1 MALEWKNLNDTD
13 AFTQLRR
20 TDTLFNPA
28 DDLTAERVNSWEVS
42 AVAGITFYYGAS
54 MLTETDLDRLQALAD
69 EQDLIAKY
77 RAVLNGER
85 INTGEDR
92 RVLHQL
98 TRGQLGEDVVENGE
112 NLRSF
117 YEEQNTRIRDFSG
130 KVHSGI
136 IRGSTGKAFDT
147 VVQIGIGGSDLGPR
161 ALYLALRQT
170 QTPKMKAYFV
180 SNVDPDD
187 AADVISL
194 INPETTLFILV
205 SKSGTTQE
213 TLANRDLILSLIH
226 ISEPT

>member
-1 MALEWKNLNDTD
+1 MSTDLFQSKQTCLKNRKKLNLKLQGRNTVTMEWKNLDKTD
-13 AFTQLRR
+13 AFIQLRH
-20 TDTLFNPA
+20 TDTIFNPA
-28 DDLTAERVNSWEVS
+28 DDLTAERVNSWKVS
-42 AVAGITFYYGAS
+42 AAAGMTFYYGAS

-98 TRGQLGEDVVENGE
+98 TRGQLGEDVVENGV

-117 YEEQNTRIRDFSG
+117 YEEQNIRIRDFSG

-136 IRGSTGKAFDT
+136 IKGSTGKAFDT

-170 QTPKMKAYFV
+170 QSPKMKAFFV

-194 INPETTLFILV
+194 INPETTL
-205 SKSGTTQE
+205 
-213 TLANRDLILSLIH
+213 
-226 ISEPT
+226 